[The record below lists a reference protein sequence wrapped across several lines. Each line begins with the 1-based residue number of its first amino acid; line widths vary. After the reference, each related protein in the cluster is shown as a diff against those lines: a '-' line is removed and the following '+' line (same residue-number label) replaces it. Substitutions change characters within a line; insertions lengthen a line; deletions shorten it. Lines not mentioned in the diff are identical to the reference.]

1 MHLITL
7 PWVAIMVSRVMSNN
21 LVKIKYL
28 FTINQKLNLKIKIQV
43 TLTPLLT
50 GNKPPHY
57 PPKHRPTITATQTS
71 RSLRMTMPRLCS
83 QFQHFFNNL
92 RAAIRQRQMP
102 SQTVIS
108 SSNNN
113 PSNCR
118 KFTPHTLTSSAHT
131 IIMVTNIII
140 TISAALMPLMNLVS
154 PVRPLEL
161 PKRRNLSIK
170 KSDSSSTKKSRR

>member
-1 MHLITL
+1 MASI
-7 PWVAIMVSRVMSNN
+7 VMSNN

-28 FTINQKLNLKIKIQV
+28 FTINQKLNLKIKNQV

-57 PPKHRPTITATQTS
+57 PPKHLPTITATQTS

-102 SQTVIS
+102 SQTVIF

-118 KFTPHTLTSSAHT
+118 KFTPHTLTSTAH
-131 IIMVTNIII
+131 IIITATNIII
-140 TISAALMPLMNLVS
+140 TTITVAHMLLMNLVS

-161 PKRRNLSIK
+161 PKRRNLSTE